1 MDYECADDDNES
13 NNSFIYSIYCKDE
26 SGITILKKAYKSKL
40 AAYTYAITKITTLL
54 NIINDEFKQT
64 NTRTLPTNAQII
76 YTLFKLKDGD
86 FIEQYNYFKEHYIK
100 FFQYVAKPPIMFF
113 VCTLQLI

>member
-1 MDYECADDDNES
+1 MDSYYYNDNDDDNE
-13 NNSFIYSIYCKDE
+13 NFIYCVYCKDDN
-26 SGITILKKAYKSKL
+26 GITILKKAYKSKL

-54 NIINDEFKQT
+54 NIISNEFKQSPT
-64 NTRTLPTNAQII
+64 KILPTNAQVI
-76 YTLFKLKDGD
+76 YTLFNLKDGNY
-86 FIEQYNYFKEHYIK
+86 IEQYNYFKENYIK